1 MAELISFA
9 VPTQSDKV
17 LLVWELSAGPPAEAL
32 RVSGRTEG
40 REAGTGQGPARRG
53 TRLLVI
59 QQGVLRHPRLSPRRR
74 TLFLQGQM
82 LRVERAGTRGSWV
95 FSVAGDEHSG
105 RGPPT
110 AFSVRSV
117 LPVWSSVFSPSLP
130 ERCSGSPWFLCHHQ
144 VLLIEGRAESP
155 KGM

>member
-32 RVSGRTEG
+32 IVSGRAEG
-40 REAGTGQGPARRG
+40 REEGTGRGPARRG
-53 TRLLVI
+53 TRLLVS
-59 QQGVLRHPRLSPRRR
+59 QACALSHPRLSPRRKP
-74 TLFLQGQM
+74 LFLRGQV
-82 LRVERAGTRGSWV
+82 LRVEKAGTRGSWV
-95 FSVAGDEHSG
+95 FSVAGDEHSR

-117 LPVWSSVFSPSLP
+117 LPVWPSVFSTSLP
-130 ERCSGSPWFLCHHQ
+130 ERCRGSPWFLCHHQ